1 MSPILKSPITYIS
14 FIIFYMSYLIPK
26 KLDISESISVAIP
39 SLLHS
44 LTSTFTSAV
53 ALVVFN
59 NDNYYTSCSIM
70 LGYFLS
76 DSIHA
81 IQKMNKPGR
90 KGLLMHHIFSI
101 SGILLPPNYWIIY
114 AIFLTESSNVF
125 GQITYLLIKTK
136 QSNKVIMKSKQYQYW
151 SFLIER
157 IFLLPFVFLLP
168 DENITKTSSYLMY
181 VIFAAIYSMS
191 IFWMTKIHFGY
202 YK

>member
-90 KGLLMHHIFSI
+90 K
-101 SGILLPPNYWIIY
+101 
-114 AIFLTESSNVF
+114 
-125 GQITYLLIKTK
+125 
-136 QSNKVIMKSKQYQYW
+136 
-151 SFLIER
+151 R
-157 IFLLPFVFLLP
+157 IVNASYFF
-168 DENITKTSSYLMY
+168 NIGN
-181 VIFAAIYSMS
+181 IAAS
-191 IFWMTKIHFGY
+191 
-202 YK
+202 